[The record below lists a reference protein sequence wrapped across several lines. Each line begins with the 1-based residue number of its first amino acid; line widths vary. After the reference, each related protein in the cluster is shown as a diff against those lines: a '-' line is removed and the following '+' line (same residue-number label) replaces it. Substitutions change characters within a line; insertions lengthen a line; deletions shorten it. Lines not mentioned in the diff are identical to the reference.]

1 MEPILNV
8 ILDKTDPSKEMSPL
22 LSKEKNPYASF
33 FKAEKACYLC
43 DVLDVIFASCFW
55 LKTYF

>member
-8 ILDKTDPSKEMSPL
+8 ILEKTDPSKDLMPL

-33 FKAEKACYLC
+33 FKADKARYLC
-43 DVLDVIFASCFW
+43 DVLDVSKICN
-55 LKTYF
+55 